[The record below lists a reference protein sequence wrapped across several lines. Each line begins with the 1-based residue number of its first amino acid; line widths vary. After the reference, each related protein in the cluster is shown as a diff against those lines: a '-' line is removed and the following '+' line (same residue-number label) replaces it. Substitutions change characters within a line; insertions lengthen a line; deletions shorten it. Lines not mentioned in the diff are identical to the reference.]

1 MTLLGASLRVVPW
14 ARIIEVQYIRMI
26 ELANEIS
33 GTYDLRQKL
42 TLIRELREL
51 LEAETV
57 RLESKI
63 ISNDGH
69 SRPQL

>member
-1 MTLLGASLRVVPW
+1 
-14 ARIIEVQYIRMI
+14 VQYIRMI